1 MGPERTLESL
11 LEEHERWTRETG
23 GDRSVS
29 TSLMSTLSRSLV
41 TLLTAKKMPPLTSS
55 LCRRLLKLYG
65 SCEFAPLLT
74 TENGQSSRVLERIPI
89 PVLHTVKLGPTN
101 HLVSAL

>member
-1 MGPERTLESL
+1 M
-11 LEEHERWTRETG
+11 
-23 GDRSVS
+23 
-29 TSLMSTLSRSLV
+29 
-41 TLLTAKKMPPLTSS
+41 TLLTQPNIMPLLTFS

-101 HLVSAL
+101 HLVSALEEVHTAHCTLHTAHCTLHTAH